1 LSGVFER
8 YPRLKFI
15 IGHLGE
21 GLPFLLWRIN
31 QSLSRPGNSR
41 VAFRDMFCKHFWLTT
56 SGNFS
61 DSALACA
68 IAEVGIDRILFSV
81 DWPYVDN
88 RLGTQWLS
96 NTTLSDDDKIKVF
109 AGNANALL
117 KL

>member
-1 LSGVFER
+1 MFEK

-21 GLPFLLWRIN
+21 GLPYLLWRIN

-41 VAFRDMFCKHFWLTT
+41 IAFREIFRKHFWLTT

-68 IAEVGIDRILFSV
+68 IAEMGVDRILFSV

-88 RLGTQWLS
+88 RLGTQWLFGCA
-96 NTTLSDDDKIKVF
+96 LPDEDKTRIF
-109 AGNANALL
+109 ARNADALL